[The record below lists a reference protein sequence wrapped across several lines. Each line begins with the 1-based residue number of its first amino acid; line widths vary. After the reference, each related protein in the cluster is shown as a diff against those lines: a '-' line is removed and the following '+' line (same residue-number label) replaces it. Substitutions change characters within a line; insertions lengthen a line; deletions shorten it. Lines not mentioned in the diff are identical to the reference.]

1 MTSSFPPA
9 DAVKSPAMPVGPSL
23 PWIPLGAGVAG
34 VLGIYAPV
42 VPAMVAEWAAFPN
55 LSHGFAIPFIAAY
68 LIWARRERI
77 AREALGS
84 SPLGLPLVVLG
95 LAALALGSLGGEP
108 FLARVSLPVML
119 LGTVLF
125 LAGARVARHVWAG
138 IGFLLFMIP
147 LPYLMLKSLTYQF
160 QLVDAGASARALSW
174 LGVPVF
180 QEGVFLHLPGITLE
194 VASVCSSVPAIAALT
209 ALGAAYG
216 QMHPR
221 PTWLRATL
229 IVAAAPLGFLS
240 NIVRITLTAVSVYYF
255 GPVALDNVIHKF
267 NGTTVFL
274 MTVVLLVALD
284 AVMLRLA
291 TRHRPR

>member
-1 MTSSFPPA
+1 
-9 DAVKSPAMPVGPSL
+9 MPVSPSA
-23 PWIPLGAGVAG
+23 PWIPLGAGVAAI
-34 VLGIYAPV
+34 LGIYAPV

-125 LAGARVARHVWAG
+125 LAGARVARHVWSG

-147 LPYLMLKSLTYQF
+147 LPYLMRRRLFGGPT
-160 QLVDAGASARALSW
+160 GARARSS
-174 LGVPVF
+174 GSRSRSSRARTIRSGGAPSTASSRRRTPAGSTASPF
-180 QEGVFLHLPGITLE
+180 Q
-194 VASVCSSVPAIAALT
+194 
-209 ALGAAYG
+209 
-216 QMHPR
+216 
-221 PTWLRATL
+221 
-229 IVAAAPLGFLS
+229 
-240 NIVRITLTAVSVYYF
+240 
-255 GPVALDNVIHKF
+255 
-267 NGTTVFL
+267 
-274 MTVVLLVALD
+274 
-284 AVMLRLA
+284 
-291 TRHRPR
+291 